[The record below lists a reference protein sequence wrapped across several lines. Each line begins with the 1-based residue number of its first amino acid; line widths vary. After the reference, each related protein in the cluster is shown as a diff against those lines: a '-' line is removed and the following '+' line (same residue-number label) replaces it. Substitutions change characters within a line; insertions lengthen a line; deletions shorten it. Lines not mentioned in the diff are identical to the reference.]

1 MRPAKEPCYIA
12 IRVITILSTFAR
24 LLFFAVPVYADG
36 GLVFSAWGDEIADLS
51 QYQNNTNAQIESG
64 LISALDTAD
73 SYSVEYLVDVSSIS
87 DAIADGEAQLA
98 YAFNCDII
106 DEGEGENDSG
116 QLTVSFTGAAAAG
129 QTHDCSFETQGNF
142 SNSLTIPDDTTAI
155 LFTFTGA
162 LGGGV
167 NTVTFGNLSMIVADE
182 LAPRLDALSTPAASG
197 GATISVNAFES
208 GSGLSGAYYAAGSHE
223 ADYFPAGGTEI
234 DMLYGSGSFALP
246 SGGTYTIC
254 AADYSGNESLKTLQV
269 NTYPQ
274 ISGLSDQS
282 TEEDVTAAFSFNIT
296 DAESAAGD
304 LTVSAVSSDE
314 NILANDAI
322 NLINTDGA
330 VAVSAAPAANANG
343 SLTITF
349 YVSDP
354 QGLQQTQTINLSV
367 NAVNDAPTANADTV
381 STDEDTPVMINV
393 LANDSNPDHGTLTV
407 SLLSDPADGSALVNP
422 DGTITYT
429 PPANYSGSVAFT
441 YQILDSAGGDTD
453 SAGVTVSVV
462 SVDDMPY
469 AMDDSG
475 ELSEDGSLT
484 LDVLDNDSDVEG
496 DAFFVSAVSDPPHGS
511 AVISTGLDQITY
523 TPDADYFGSD
533 SFSYTIQE
541 TENSAATATA
551 NVTLTITSVNDAP
564 VSNYNASVSTDED
577 TQLTESFTAADVDG
591 DELTIT
597 VKDGNGPSH
606 GSLLLGEGSYIYQPV
621 GDFNGT
627 DSFTITVSDGTAE
640 VDCIVTVTV
649 NAVNDAPV
657 PSYSATVSTDEDTPL
672 TESLTATDIDLDE
685 LRYTVKD
692 GNGPANGTVDLIEDG
707 YTYTPN
713 ANYFGTD
720 SFTITVGDGTNEVDC
735 AITVTVNS
743 INDAPVPSFSAS
755 VETDEDTPLNG
766 VFTATDAD
774 GDELSIAVKDG
785 SGPSHGTLEL
795 VEGGYTYT
803 PNTNYN
809 GSDNFTI
816 TVSDG
821 TAAVDCAITVTIN
834 AVNDAPVPSYT
845 ASVSTDEDTPLTE
858 SLTAT
863 DVDLDELNYSVK
875 DGNGP
880 ANGTLELIE
889 GGYTY
894 TPNANYYG
902 ADSFTITVSDGTNE
916 VDCAITVT
924 VNSVNDAPVPSYT
937 ADVSTDE
944 DTSLTESLTATD
956 VELDE
961 LTVSIKTD
969 GTHGTVVL
977 IEGGYTYTPNAD
989 FNGTD
994 SFTITVSDGTNDVDC
1009 VIKVTVNAVN
1019 DAPVPVFTPKVST
1032 NEDTPLSESLTATD
1046 VDLDE
1051 LTYTVK
1057 DGNGPANGALEL
1069 SAGGYTYT
1077 PNENYN
1083 GMDLFTITVSDGTTE
1098 VDCLI
1103 SLTVEAVNDAPVPS
1117 YSANVSTDEDTLLS
1131 ENLTASDVDLDELT
1145 YTVKDGSGPSNG
1157 TLTLIEGGYTY
1168 DPYDDFNGSDSFTI
1182 VVGDGTTTVDCDI
1195 TVTVNAVNDDPVP
1208 SYTAD
1213 VNTDEDTPLTES
1225 LTATDVDLD
1234 DLSYTVKDGN
1244 GPANGTLELIEGGYT
1259 YSPDENYNGPDS
1271 FTITVGDGTAEVDCA
1286 ITVTVAAVNDDPV
1299 AVDDSAS
1306 TNEDTAVT
1314 ISVLANDSDV
1324 DSPEGDSF
1332 SPTAILSG
1340 PANGSADI
1348 DGNTIIYTPDPNYYG
1363 LDEFTYEIT
1372 DSGGLTDSATV
1383 KVTIASVN
1391 DYPQPDGLNSDYTIN
1406 EDSSITISFNLSDVE
1421 TPPETLTMQV
1431 VSGNTALVPQTRITI
1446 TGLEDSDPSV
1456 SIKLVPLAN
1465 QNGDATFTLR
1475 ASDGF
1480 QTAVYAFTLHVTP
1493 VNDAPTARND
1503 SISFTEDTPATITV
1517 SSQMLNN
1524 DTDVDNL
1531 QSELSFVEIVTTTVD
1546 GTLVDNGDGT
1556 LTYTPAANYDSTDSF
1571 VYRIQDPDGATATA
1585 TVTLTAAAVNDA
1597 PIISEIDDQTI
1608 DEDGTLTVN
1617 FTVQDFDL
1625 VTEAE
1630 LNTLMITTDST
1641 NPEIL
1646 DANNMRVTGSGENRT
1661 FTAAPLADKNG
1672 TVTITLTV
1680 SDGIAEDSTVF
1691 VVTVDPV
1698 PDTPTAVDD
1707 FFYVQEIGTFAIDP
1721 LSNDWDADGDTG
1733 LTANVVSA
1741 PSYGTLEADGTAFT
1755 YSPDEDFDGADSF
1768 TYTVTD
1774 STGLTSE
1781 TATVTLSADPANH
1794 PPVITVI
1801 ENQVI
1806 FEDESGS
1813 VTFSVTD
1820 VDGNLS
1826 EVRATSSNTTVF
1838 PEGSLELSS
1847 SGSDYTLTYTPAEN
1861 ATCKSVLTIIAEDSR
1876 GNQSKRTFTVRVVP
1890 INDLPIAVDD
1900 AVETN
1905 EDQSVTFNVLSNDTD
1920 IETATANLVLR
1931 KVLTTPAHGRLSSLG
1946 SGQFRYTPYE
1956 DYNGSDSFT
1965 YEMIDADGGVDS
1977 ATVTITIHSVNDA
1990 PEAYD
1995 NNLTTIVAPGGTLD
2009 NINVIGNDTDPDL
2022 PYDVDEEIHVT
2033 RIISQPSCGTAYVN
2047 GDGSLKYEAFD
2058 TGGDCSEAWITF
2070 TYQIED
2076 HYGATDTATVSV
2088 AVDTEVVNLPPRTY
2102 SIWRSIQEDAAPIT
2116 IDLSKYSFDPDGD
2129 ALTYS
2134 LNLASPPDTNLGTA
2148 TLVDTVVTYTPGA
2161 NKNGSYSQENFQ
2173 YSVTDGNASVSATIY
2188 IEILAVNDA
2197 PTISMQTDSIVE
2209 IPDQEIDEDSDVSL
2223 QFYIDDVDIQDTGTT
2238 FGLDDLGMSVYSDNA
2253 ELVPP
2258 ESISYTRDNDTGLV
2272 TLTITPI
2279 EQEFG
2284 IANITV
2290 LVTDGIVY
2298 TSDTFLLTV
2307 NEVNDPPVA
2316 ADHWVTTNE
2325 EEPIHVDVVDY
2336 LANVDGDTIT
2346 ISQGTTAPEHGTLS
2360 FDQANGDAIY
2370 TPVMDYY
2377 GSDSFDF
2384 VLTDSGG
2391 LTDSGTVYVT
2401 ILNVNDPPDIT
2412 NLSAI
2417 LETAED
2423 TDVSTTFKVSD
2434 IDTDLADITLSGEAS
2449 DLDLIASYEFTKS
2462 TDGSGSVGLTIHP
2475 AENQSG
2481 TATVEITA
2489 SDGDKSDTESL
2500 TLKVYAV
2507 NDPPVVADDSA
2518 TTDEDTP
2525 VTINVIANDTDVED
2539 PDTLY
2544 VVSTTAPKLLSDGT
2558 AGHGTVVNNN
2568 DGTLTYKPGAN
2579 RNDDIFFTYQVSDSG
2594 NLRGTGTVTITINPV
2609 DDAPT
2614 VVGDN
2619 RTIEED
2625 NPVTIAVLSNDS
2637 DIEGDDF
2644 SIYSYT
2650 NPSHG
2655 SVNLDVDTQ
2664 SFTYTPALNY
2674 NGTDTFTYTVAEDLN
2689 LEKTA
2694 TATVKITITAEDD
2707 YPIVSTDEPWIM
2719 YEDTSGTF
2727 SVDISDAETAS
2738 ANLLITFTSLDTT
2751 LIKSYNVVLQG
2762 SGTSRTVKLTPEAQM
2777 NGSLQLKVDV
2787 NDGALI
2793 TTEYID
2799 IIIEPVNDPP
2809 VAQDYTATVA
2819 EDGSTSGTVVVK
2831 SDIDLL
2837 HEGDSHT
2844 YALGTD
2850 GAHGTAVVGADGN
2863 WTYTPDANY
2872 NGSDSFT
2879 VIITDEGD
2887 ATAISTVTVT
2897 VTKVNDTPQVT
2908 STNANILDEDTSVT
2922 DTIVVY
2928 DPDLLDSADPDSYTV
2943 QVTTDPE
2950 HGDVVLDG
2958 NTGEYTYTPDTN
2970 YNGSDSFTVKVTD
2983 EHDAFTSKTVLLTVD
2998 PVNDAP
3004 VAVDDGVDP
3013 VIEINEEGSVTI
3025 YVLENDDDIDLTREG
3040 DELFIDSVSGVDNGS
3055 VEIAADFKSLT
3066 FTPDADWNGTETF
3079 TYTVRDEDG
3088 AKDTADVTVTV
3099 NAINDRPVI
3108 SDVAN
3113 QTINEDTTTGA
3124 LSFTVT
3130 DVDNDDGLLQVTT
3143 TTSNSSVIPL
3153 SGIVLAGSGS
3163 SRTVTVTPAANY
3175 NTWNPVSGAHE
3186 PVTITLKVSDGS
3198 LSKTDTFTV
3207 TVDPVNDAPVAAD
3220 DIAAAINVDE
3230 DGALDISVLAND
3242 SDVDIAHEGDS
3253 LSIKSFEGVDNGTV
3267 TIINSATQL
3276 HFVPDGDYYGIEEFT
3291 YTVVDENGATDTAT
3305 VKVTVNAVNDP
3316 PVISDIADQT
3326 INEDGNTGALSFTVT
3341 DVDDEDGG
3349 LEVTGAT
3356 ANGTVIPLSGVAF
3369 GGSGSSRTV
3378 TVTPAADKN
3387 TWNALSSAHEP
3398 IKITLTV
3405 SDGSLTDSTSFTVTI
3420 LPQND
3425 TPEPE
3430 DDSITID
3437 EDHETDIDVLANDT
3451 DMDISN
3457 EGDEL
3462 TIESFADVDNGT
3474 VSIISGGKLL
3484 HFKPDADWF
3493 GTEEFTY
3500 TVEDENGDRAT
3511 ATVTVTVDPV
3521 NDAPVISNVVNQ
3533 TINEDA
3539 NTGALSFTVT
3549 DVDNDDATLQVTAD
3563 TGDGTVIPL
3572 SGIVFGGSG
3581 SSRSV
3586 TVTPDADK
3594 NTWNDAASAH
3604 EPITITLTVSDGS
3617 LTDTDTFTV
3626 TITPVND
3633 GPDAVDDTASLAEDG
3648 SKTIYVLSND
3658 TDVDLSNEGDDLI
3671 ITKVEGVNNATVTIT
3686 HDGKDLLFTPESN
3699 WNGEETFTYTIED
3712 EGGAGDTAQVTV
3724 TVTPQNDA
3732 PVAVNDT
3739 AVVDEDSSVEIL
3751 VLENDT
3757 DADIGRES
3765 DELTI
3770 IGFENVEHGTV
3781 TIALDKETLTFTPE
3795 ADWSGVEEFTYTIT
3809 DTHSAEASATV
3820 RVTVKAVVDDPA
3832 ANDDNFSMAEDA
3844 GLTSLDVLHNDSDA
3858 DLDYGDSLTITAII
3872 TEPAHGSIS
3881 IDSINQRVLY
3891 TPDANYNGSDS
3902 FTYQIKD
3909 TQDPAVTDTA
3919 LVSLTITAVN
3929 DLPVVTSINDHTILE
3944 DNPASG
3950 TVTSTD
3956 VDNADSPDPDS
3967 QTYSVQTDPGHG
3979 TVTLNETS
3987 GAYTYTPT
3995 ENYNGS
4001 DSFIVLVS
4009 DEHGGTTT
4017 QTVTITIT
4025 AVNDVPTA
4033 NDASF
4038 NTPEDTPVSDTVDA
4052 SDPDVATNGD
4062 KLTFTVSQAPANGT
4076 LNLDANSG
4084 DFTYTPDTNFNGLDA
4099 FSVLV
4104 TDKAGETDEADISV
4118 YVNYY
4123 ENDPEANADYYTL
4136 DEDDGMVSFDVL
4148 DNDDDADLPYG
4159 DELYLV
4165 SITSAPAHGS
4175 ALINTTTHEI
4185 EYTLDANYNGTDSF
4199 TYQIKDN
4206 QDPAAVDSALVTITV
4221 TPINDVPVITSK
4233 DTQSMDEDSRLTG
4246 FVTFEDPDLADVPES
4261 DSHLFYTNTGPL
4273 HGKIDLNQFTGEYL
4287 YTPAK
4292 NYNGTDSFTIRVTDS
4307 HNASDTQTITVTVNW
4322 VDDDP
4327 VAKDDS
4333 YRMTEGAGWKT
4344 LDVVDNDTDA
4354 DLVYGDSLAITQILS
4369 DPTHGTVQINA
4380 TTNTLK
4386 YKPKA
4391 GFHGTDS
4398 FVYEIRDNQ
4407 NPLVTDSA
4415 TVTIKVSVKSNDDST
4430 GSYTDYYYYNSRSN
4444 IASGNKSGVSGAVL
4458 LYEDH
4463 QAVGSVSA
4471 ANAESYMLDPNNPP
4485 QNGSVVV
4492 NPVTGQYTYTPDPDY
4507 NGEESFTIL
4516 AQTKGKVL
4524 AQEIDLMILPVNDC
4538 PVATDLT
4545 LNVTPNQ
4552 SGNTFIHAEDVDV
4565 FTNDDQIT
4573 YMVLYQPE
4581 HGSVEIDPLT
4591 GEIIYEPE
4599 KGFAGEDS
4607 CTIRIQDEFGQFADC
4622 LVKLMVEEESN
4633 GIDSDNR
4640 EMPAA
4645 MPTALL
4651 WTALGIF
4658 LFILIPFFVNVK
4670 IRVMAMK
4677 PNGKYRK
4684 IIRYKAVVSGSGNE
4698 VSVDLGREKTHNGQV
4713 NQSEVVLMRSFI
4725 WRFRNKTLVI
4735 KRQGAVIKTVKV
4747 EANDNG
4753 RMVIPL

>member
-1 MRPAKEPCYIA
+1 MSI
-12 IRVITILSTFAR
+12 FAR
-24 LLFFAVPVYADG
+24 LFSFTVPVYADG
-36 GLVFSAWGDEIADLS
+36 GLAFSGWGDEIADLS
-51 QYQNNTNAQIESG
+51 QYQNNTNAQIDSG

-73 SYSVEYLVDVSSIS
+73 SYSIEYLVDVSSIT

-98 YAFNCDII
+98 YAFNCEVS
-106 DEGEGENDSG
+106 DEGEGANDSG
-116 QLTVSFTGAAAAG
+116 QLTVSFTGAAAAD
-129 QTHDCSFETQGNF
+129 QNHNCSFETQGNF

-155 LFTFTGA
+155 QFTFTGT
-162 LGGGV
+162 LEGGT
-167 NTVTFGNLSMIVADE
+167 NTVTFGNVSMIVTDE
-182 LAPRLDALSTPAASG
+182 LAPRLDALSTPAAGG
-197 GATISVNAFES
+197 GATISVNAIES
-208 GSGLSGAYYAAGSHE
+208 GSGLSGTYYAAGDRA

-234 DMLYGSGSFALP
+234 EILYGSGSFDLS
-246 SGGTYTIC
+246 SGGTYTIY

-282 TEEDVTAAFSFNIT
+282 IDEDATASFSFNIT

-304 LTVSAVSSDE
+304 LTISVISSDE
-314 NILANDAI
+314 SILANGSI
-322 NLINTDGA
+322 GLTNTDGL
-330 VAVSAAPAANANG
+330 VAVSAAPKADANG

-354 QGLQQTQTINLSV
+354 QGLQQTQTINFSV
-367 NAVNDAPTANADTV
+367 NAVNDEPTANADAV
-381 STDEDTPVMINV
+381 STDEDTPITINV
-393 LANDSNPDHGTLTV
+393 LANDTNPDHGTLTV
-407 SLLSDPADGSALVNP
+407 SLLSEPESGSALVNP

-429 PPANYSGSVAFT
+429 PADNASGIVTFT

-453 SAGVTVSVV
+453 SAEVTVTVV
-462 SVDDMPY
+462 SVDDMPF

-475 ELSEDGSLT
+475 ELAEDGSLT
-484 LDVLDNDSDVEG
+484 LNVLENDSDVEG
-496 DAFFVSAVSDPPHGS
+496 DAFFISAVSDPPNGS
-511 AVISTGLDQITY
+511 AVISAGLDQITY
-523 TPDADYFGSD
+523 SPDANYFGSD
-533 SFSYTIQE
+533 SFTYTIQE
-541 TENSAATATA
+541 TMDATKTATAT
-551 NVTLTITSVNDAP
+551 VTLTINGENDAP
-564 VSNYNASVSTDED
+564 VPSYNASVSTDED
-577 TQLTESFTAADVDG
+577 TQLTESFTATDVDG

-606 GSLLLGEGSYIYQPV
+606 GSLLLGDGSYIYQPV
-621 GDFNGT
+621 DNYNGTDSFIITVSDGTAEVDCEITVTVNEVNDAPVPSYSASVSTDEDTPLSENLTATDIDLDELSYTVKEGNSPLHGTLELIEGGYTYTPAENYNGPDSFTITVGDGTNDVDCAISVTVNSVNDAPAASYSALVSTDEDTPLNETISATDADGDTVTFSVKDGNSPLHGTLELIEGGYTYSPNENYFGT

-640 VDCIVTVTV
+640 VDCEITVTV

-657 PSYSATVSTDEDTPL
+657 PSYNASVSTDEDTAL
-672 TESLTATDIDLDE
+672 TEALTATDIDLDK
-685 LRYTVKD
+685 LNYLVKD
-692 GNGPANGTVDLIEDG
+692 GNAPLHGTLELIEGG
-707 YTYTPN
+707 YTYSPN
-713 ANYFGTD
+713 ENYFGTD
-720 SFTITVGDGTNEVDC
+720 SFTITVSDGTDEVDC
-735 AITVTVNS
+735 AISVTVNS
-743 INDAPVPSFSAS
+743 INDAPVPSYTADVSM
-755 VETDEDTPLNG
+755 DEDTPLTE
-766 VFTATDAD
+766 VLTATDVEL
-774 GDELSIAVKDG
+774 DELTFSIKTNG
-785 SGPSHGTLEL
+785 SNGSVVLI
-795 VEGGYTYT
+795 EGGYTYS
-803 PNTNYN
+803 PNADFN
-809 GSDNFTI
+809 GTDTFTI
-816 TVSDG
+816 IVSDG
-821 TAAVDCAITVTIN
+821 SNEVDCDIAVTVN

-858 SLTAT
+858 
-863 DVDLDELNYSVK
+863 N
-875 DGNGP
+875 
-880 ANGTLELIE
+880 
-889 GGYTY
+889 
-894 TPNANYYG
+894 
-902 ADSFTITVSDGTNE
+902 
-916 VDCAITVT
+916 
-924 VNSVNDAPVPSYT
+924 
-937 ADVSTDE
+937 
-944 DTSLTESLTATD
+944 
-956 VELDE
+956 
-961 LTVSIKTD
+961 
-969 GTHGTVVL
+969 
-977 IEGGYTYTPNAD
+977 
-989 FNGTD
+989 
-994 SFTITVSDGTNDVDC
+994 
-1009 VIKVTVNAVN
+1009 
-1019 DAPVPVFTPKVST
+1019 
-1032 NEDTPLSESLTATD
+1032 LTATD

-1051 LTYTVK
+1051 LT
-1057 DGNGPANGALEL
+1057 
-1069 SAGGYTYT
+1069 
-1077 PNENYN
+1077 
-1083 GMDLFTITVSDGTTE
+1083 FTI
-1098 VDCLI
+1098 
-1103 SLTVEAVNDAPVPS
+1103 
-1117 YSANVSTDEDTLLS
+1117 
-1131 ENLTASDVDLDELT
+1131 
-1145 YTVKDGSGPSNG
+1145 KDGSGPAHGS
-1157 TLTLIEGGYTY
+1157 LELIEGGYIY
-1168 DPYDDFNGSDSFTI
+1168 SPDENYNGPDSFTI

-1195 TVTVNAVNDDPVP
+1195 TVTVNAVNDKPVP
-1208 SYTAD
+1208 SYSAAVSTDEDTLLTESLTATD
-1213 VNTDEDTPLTES
+1213 VDLDELSYTVKAGSGPAHGTLTLIEGGYTYDPADDYNGSDSFTIVVDDGTDTVDCDITVTVNAVNDAPVPSYSAEVNTDEDTPLTES

-1234 DLSYTVKDGN
+1234 DLSYTVKSGN

-1259 YSPDENYNGPDS
+1259 YSPNENYNGADS
-1271 FTITVGDGTAEVDCA
+1271 FTTTVGDGTAEVDCA

-1299 AVDDSAS
+1299 AVDDSAI
-1306 TNEDTAVT
+1306 TNEDTPVT
-1314 ISVLANDSDV
+1314 IYVLTNDSDV
-1324 DSPEGDSF
+1324 DSPEGDTF

-1340 PANGSADI
+1340 PANGSAEI
-1348 DGNTIIYTPDPNYYG
+1348 IGNTIVYSPDTNYYG
-1363 LDEFTYEIT
+1363 LDEFTYQIT
-1372 DSGGLTDSATV
+1372 DSGGLTASATV
-1383 KVTIASVN
+1383 SIKINSVN
-1391 DYPQPDGLNSDYTIN
+1391 DYPLPDGLEEEYTID
-1406 EDSSITISFNLSDVE
+1406 EDSSITITFNLTDVE
-1421 TPPETLTMQV
+1421 TPTETLTMQV
-1431 VSGNTALVPQTRITI
+1431 VSGNTSLVPQTRITI
-1446 TGLEDSDPSV
+1446 TGLEDTNPAV
-1456 SIKLVPLAN
+1456 SIKLVPLSN

-1480 QTAVYAFTLHVTP
+1480 QTAVYTFTLHVTA

-1503 SISFTEDTPATITV
+1503 SISFTEDTPTVITV
-1517 SSQMLNN
+1517 SSQLLNN

-1531 QSELSFVEIVTTTVD
+1531 QSELSYVEIVTTTVD

-1556 LTYTPAANYDSTDSF
+1556 LTYTPAENYDSTDSF
-1571 VYRIQDPDGATATA
+1571 VYRIKDPDGATATA
-1585 TVTLTAAAVNDA
+1585 TVTLTAAAVNDP

-1608 DEDGTLTVN
+1608 EEDDTLTVN

-1625 VTEAE
+1625 ETEAE
-1630 LNTLMITTDST
+1630 MNTLMITTDST

-1672 TVTITLTV
+1672 TVTVTVTV

-1691 VVTVDPV
+1691 VVTVNPV
-1698 PDTPTAVDD
+1698 PDAPTAVDD
-1707 FFYVQEIGTFAIDP
+1707 FFYVQETGTFAIDP
-1721 LSNDWDADGDTG
+1721 LSNDWDADGDTS
-1733 LTANVVSA
+1733 LTANIVSA
-1741 PSYGTLEADGTAFT
+1741 PDFGTLEANGTAFT
-1755 YSPDEDFDGADSF
+1755 YSPNEDFDGEDSF

-1774 STGLTSE
+1774 STGLISE

-1794 PPVITVI
+1794 PPVITLI

-1806 FEDESGS
+1806 FEDEGGS

-1826 EVRATSSNTTVF
+1826 DVRAASSNTTVF
-1838 PEGSLELSS
+1838 PEGSLVLSN
-1847 SGSDYTLTYTPAEN
+1847 SGSDYTLTFTPAPN
-1861 ATCKSVLTIIAEDSR
+1861 ATCKSVLTITAEDSR
-1876 GNQSKRTFTVRVVP
+1876 GNQSTRTFTVRVVP
-1890 INDLPIAVDD
+1890 INDLPTAVDD
-1900 AVETN
+1900 AVVTN
-1905 EDQSVTFNVLSNDTD
+1905 EDQSVTFNVLSNDSD

-1931 KVLTTPAHGRLSSLG
+1931 KVLSTPSHGRLSSLG
-1946 SGQFRYTPYE
+1946 SGQFRYTPYD

-1965 YEMIDADGGVDS
+1965 YEMIDTDGGVDS
-1977 ATVTITIHSVNDA
+1977 ATVTITINSVNDA

-1995 NNLTTIVAPGGTLD
+1995 NNLSTIVAPGGTLD

-2022 PYDVDEEIHVT
+2022 PYDVNEEIHVT
-2033 RIISQPSCGTAYVN
+2033 GIVSQPSCGTAYVN
-2047 GDGSLKYEAFD
+2047 GDGSLKYEAFNI
-2058 TGGDCSEAWITF
+2058 GGDCSEAWITF

-2076 HYGATDTATVSV
+2076 HYGATDTATVSI
-2088 AVDTEVVNLPPRTY
+2088 AVDTEEVNLSPRTY
-2102 SIWRSIQEDAAPIT
+2102 SIWRSIQEDAATIT
-2116 IDLSKYSFDPDGD
+2116 IDLSNYSFDPDGD
-2129 ALTYS
+2129 S
-2134 LNLASPPDTNLGTA
+2134 LSYLIDLVVTPYTNLGTA
-2148 TLVDTVVTYTPGA
+2148 FINGSNIYYTPDA
-2161 NKNGSYSQENFQ
+2161 NKNGSYSQENFT
-2173 YSVTDGNASVSATIY
+2173 YSVTDGTSTVYATIY

-2209 IPDQEIDEDSDVSL
+2209 IPDQEIDEDSTVSL

-2238 FGLDDLGMSVYSDNA
+2238 FGLDDLGMSVYSDDA

-2272 TLTITPI
+2272 TLEITPA
-2279 EQEFG
+2279 EEEFG
-2284 IANITV
+2284 TANITV

-2346 ISQGTTAPEHGTLS
+2346 ISQGIIAPAHGTLS

-2370 TPVMDYY
+2370 TPALDYY
-2377 GSDSFDF
+2377 GSDTFDF

-2423 TDVSTTFKVSD
+2423 TDISTTFTVSD
-2434 IDTDLADITLSGEAS
+2434 IDTDLADITLSGVAS

-2462 TDGSGSVGLTIHP
+2462 TDGSGSVDLTIHP
-2475 AENQSG
+2475 AQNKSG

-2507 NDPPVVADDSA
+2507 NDPPVVVNDNA
-2518 TTDEDTP
+2518 TTDEDTS

-2544 VVSTTAPKLLSDGT
+2544 VVSTTSPKLLLDGT

-2579 RNDDIFFTYQVSDSG
+2579 RNDDIFFTYEVSDSG
-2594 NLRGTGTVTITINPV
+2594 NLRGTGTVTITINAV

-2625 NPVTIAVLSNDS
+2625 NPVTIAVLINDT

-2655 SVNLDVDTQ
+2655 SVSLDVDTQ
-2664 SFTYTPALNY
+2664 SFTYSPALNY
-2674 NGTDTFTYTVAEDLN
+2674 YGTDTFTYTVAEDLN

-2694 TATVKITITAEDD
+2694 TATVRITITAEDD

-2719 YEDTSGTF
+2719 YEDTPGTF
-2727 SVDISDAETAS
+2727 DVVISDAETAS

-2777 NGSLQLKVDV
+2777 NGSLQLQVDV
-2787 NDGALI
+2787 NDGALT

-2799 IIIEPVNDPP
+2799 IIIMPVNDPP
-2809 VAQDYTATVA
+2809 IAQDYTATVT
-2819 EDGSTSGTVVVK
+2819 EDGSVNGMVVVK

-2850 GAHGTAVVGADGN
+2850 GAHGTAVVQSDGN

-2879 VIITDEGD
+2879 VIITDEGG
-2887 ATAISTVTVT
+2887 ATATSTVSVT
-2897 VTKVNDTPQVT
+2897 VDKENDVPEVT
-2908 STNANILDEDTSVT
+2908 SENKNKLDEDTSVT

-2928 DPDLLDSADPDSYTV
+2928 DPDTADGTDPDSIII
-2943 QVTTDPE
+2943 QVTTPPA
-2950 HGDVVLDG
+2950 HGEVDLDG
-2958 NTGEYTYTPDTN
+2958 LTGEYTYTPDAN

-2983 EHDAFTSKTVLLTVD
+2983 EHDTFTSKTVLITVD

-3013 VIEINEEGSVTI
+3013 LIVINEEGSVTI
-3025 YVLENDDDIDLTREG
+3025 YVLANDDDIDLTREG
-3040 DELFIDSVSGVDNGS
+3040 DELFIDSYSGVDNGS
-3055 VEIAADFKSLT
+3055 VEIAAGSKSLT

-3079 TYTVRDEDG
+3079 TYTVIDKHG
-3088 AKDTADVTVTV
+3088 AKDTANVTVTV
-3099 NAINDRPVI
+3099 NAVNDRPVI

-3113 QTINEDTTTGA
+3113 QKIDEDTNTGA

-3130 DVDNDDGLLQVTT
+3130 DVDNEDGSLQVTAA
-3143 TTSNSSVIPL
+3143 TSNSSVIPL

-3163 SRTVTVTPAANY
+3163 SRSVTVTPAADY
-3175 NTWNPVSGAHE
+3175 NTWNPVTSAHE
-3186 PVTITLKVSDGS
+3186 PVTITLTVSDGT
-3198 LSKTDTFTV
+3198 LTQTDTFTV

-3220 DIAAAINVDE
+3220 DVAPTIKVDE
-3230 DGALDISVLAND
+3230 DGTLVISVLAND
-3242 SDVDIAHEGDS
+3242 TDVDIAHEGDS
-3253 LSIKSFEGVDNGTV
+3253 LTIQSFTGVDNGTV

-3276 HFVPDGDYYGIEEFT
+3276 RYVPDADFFGIEEFT
-3291 YTVVDENGATDTAT
+3291 YTVVDENNATDTAT

-3326 INEDGNTGALSFTVT
+3326 IDEDSATDALEFTVT
-3341 DVDDEDGG
+3341 DVDNDDAA
-3349 LEVTGAT
+3349 LQVTAAT
-3356 ANGTVIPLSGVAF
+3356 GDGTVIPLSGIAL
-3369 GGSGSSRTV
+3369 GGSGSNRTV

-3398 IKITLTV
+3398 ITITLTV
-3405 SDGSLTDSTSFTVTI
+3405 SDGSLTDSTSFKVTI
-3420 LPQND
+3420 LPKND

-3430 DDSITID
+3430 DDSTSVD
-3437 EDHETDIDVLANDT
+3437 EDHEIDIDVLDNDY
-3451 DMDISN
+3451 DVDISN
-3457 EGDEL
+3457 ESDDL
-3462 TIESFADVDNGT
+3462 TILSFDGVDNGT
-3474 VSIISGGKLL
+3474 VTIISAGKLL

-3500 TVEDENGDRAT
+3500 TVEDENHATAT
-3511 ATVTVTVDPV
+3511 ATVTVTVDPI
-3521 NDAPVISNVVNQ
+3521 NDAPVISNVANQ
-3533 TINEDA
+3533 SINEDSA
-3539 NTGALSFTVT
+3539 TAALSFTVT
-3549 DVDNDDATLQVTAD
+3549 DVDNDDAALQVTAA
-3563 TGDGTVIPL
+3563 TSEGATIPL
-3572 SGIVFGGSG
+3572 SGISFGGSG
-3581 SSRSV
+3581 SSR
-3586 TVTPDADK
+3586 TVTITPLTDK
-3594 NTWNDAASAH
+3594 NTWNDTASAH
-3604 EPITITLTVSDGS
+3604 DPVTITLTVSDGS

-3626 TITPVND
+3626 TVLPLND
-3633 GPDAVDDTASLAEDG
+3633 GPDAVDDTASLLEDG

-3671 ITKVEGVNNATVTIT
+3671 ITHVDGVDNATVTIT
-3686 HDGKDLLFTPESN
+3686 HDGKDLLFVPDN
-3699 WNGEETFTYTIED
+3699 DWNGEEVFTYTIED
-3712 EGGAGDTAQVTV
+3712 EGGASDTAQVTV
-3724 TVTPQNDA
+3724 TVTAQNDA

-3739 AVVDEDSSVEIL
+3739 TAVDEDGSVKIL
-3751 VLENDT
+3751 VLDNDT
-3757 DADIGRES
+3757 DEDIGRES
-3765 DELTI
+3765 DSLTI
-3770 IGFENVEHGTV
+3770 ISTDDVDHGTV
-3781 TIALDKETLTFTPE
+3781 TIALDKKTLTFTPE

-3809 DTHSAEASATV
+3809 DTHDAEASATV
-3820 RVTVKAVVDDPA
+3820 RVAVKAVVDDPI
-3832 ANDDNFSMAEDA
+3832 ANDDSFSMAEDA
-3844 GLTSLDVLHNDSDA
+3844 GLTSLDVLHNDTDA
-3858 DLDYGDSLTITAII
+3858 DLDYGDSLTINAII
-3872 TEPAHGSIS
+3872 TDPAHGSIS
-3881 IDSINQRVLY
+3881 IDSVHQRVLY
-3891 TPDANYNGSDS
+3891 SPDANYNGSDS

-3909 TQDPAVTDTA
+3909 TQDPAVTDNA

-3929 DLPVVTSINDHTILE
+3929 DLPVVTSTNSHTIQE
-3944 DNPASG
+3944 DNSASG
-3950 TVTSTD
+3950 KVTSTD

-3967 QTYSVQTDPGHG
+3967 QTYSIQTEPGHG
-3979 TVTLNETS
+3979 TATLDTAS
-3987 GAYTYTPT
+3987 GAYTYTPA
-3995 ENYNGS
+3995 ENYNGG
-4001 DSFIVLVS
+4001 DSFVVLVS

-4017 QTVTITIT
+4017 QTVTISIT
-4025 AVNDVPTA
+4025 PVNDAPKA
-4033 NDASF
+4033 NDDSF
-4038 NTPEDTPVSDTVDA
+4038 NTPEDTPVTDVVDA

-4076 LNLDANSG
+4076 LDLNADSG
-4084 DFTYTPDTNFNGLDA
+4084 AFTYTPDINFNGLDA

-4104 TDKAGETDEADISV
+4104 TDKAGETAEADISV

-4148 DNDDDADLPYG
+4148 DNDEDADLPYG
-4159 DELYLV
+4159 DELHLV
-4165 SITSAPAHGS
+4165 SITSGPAHGS
-4175 ALINTTTHEI
+4175 AVINTTTHEI

-4206 QDPAAVDSALVTITV
+4206 QDPAVYDSAVVTITV
-4221 TPINDVPVITSK
+4221 TPINDVPVITSSH
-4233 DTQSMDEDSRLTG
+4233 TQSMDEDSRLTG

-4261 DSHLFYTNTGPL
+4261 DSHLFYTNAAPL

-4292 NYNGTDSFTIRVTDS
+4292 NYNGTDSFTIRVTDA

-4327 VAKDDS
+4327 VANADS
-4333 YRMTEGAGWKT
+4333 YRMSEGAGWKT
-4344 LDVVDNDTDA
+4344 LNVVDNDTDA
-4354 DLVYGDSLAITQILS
+4354 DLVYGDSLTITQILS
-4369 DPTHGTVQINA
+4369 DPAHGTVQINA
-4380 TTNTLK
+4380 TTNTVK

-4407 NPLVTDSA
+4407 EPLVTDSA
-4415 TVTIKVSVKSNDDST
+4415 TVTMKVSVSSNDGT
-4430 GSYTDYYYYNSRSN
+4430 AGSYTDDYYYNSRSN
-4444 IASGNKSGVSGAVL
+4444 GASGNKNGVSGAVL

-4485 QNGSVVV
+4485 QNGRVIINS
-4492 NPVTGQYTYTPDPDY
+4492 VTGQYTYTPNPDY

-4516 AQTKGKVL
+4516 AQTSGRVL
-4524 AQEIDLMILPVNDC
+4524 AQEIELMILPVNDS
-4538 PVATDLT
+4538 PTAADLT
-4545 LNVTPNQ
+4545 LALTPNQ

-4591 GEIIYEPE
+4591 GEINYEPE
-4599 KGFAGEDS
+4599 KGFIGEDS
-4607 CTIRIQDEFGQFADC
+4607 CTIRIQDEFGQFTDC
-4622 LVKLMVEEESN
+4622 LVKLMVEEESI
-4633 GIDSDNR
+4633 GIDRDSR

-4651 WTALGIF
+4651 LTALGIF

-4670 IRVMAMK
+4670 IRIMAMK

-4684 IIRYKAVVSGSGNE
+4684 VVRYKTVVSGSGNE
-4698 VSVDLGREKTHNGQV
+4698 VSIDLGKEKTHDGQV
-4713 NQSEVVLMRSFI
+4713 NQSEIVLLRSFI